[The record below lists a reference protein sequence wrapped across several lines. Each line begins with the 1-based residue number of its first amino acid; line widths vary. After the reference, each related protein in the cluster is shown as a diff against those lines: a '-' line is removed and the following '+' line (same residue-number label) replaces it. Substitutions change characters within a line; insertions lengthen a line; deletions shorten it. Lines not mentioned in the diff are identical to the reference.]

1 MFTNMEN
8 TNTATLKQLWRTT
21 FADNFNDRPRLQRAL
36 KENDVFFTMQND
48 ILNITFYV
56 VNEAQKQWILK
67 NVKDELVEQ
76 FKRLSGVESM
86 DIKVLSENDL
96 PF

>member
-1 MFTNMEN
+1 MEN

-21 FADNFNDRPRLQRAL
+21 FADNFSDRPRLQRAL
-36 KENDVFFTMQND
+36 KDNDVFFTMQND

-56 VNEAQKQWILK
+56 VNEVQKQWIQI
-67 NVKDELVEQ
+67 NVKDELLEQ
-76 FKRLSGVESM
+76 FKIQSGVES
-86 DIKVLSENDL
+86 IELIILSENDR

>member
-1 MFTNMEN
+1 MEN

-21 FADNFNDRPRLQRAL
+21 FADNFSDRPRLQRAL

-56 VNEAQKQWILK
+56 VNEIQKQWIQI
-67 NVKDELVEQ
+67 NIKDELVEQ

-86 DIKVLSENDL
+86 DIKVLSEDDL

>member
-1 MFTNMEN
+1 MEN

-21 FADNFNDRPRLQRAL
+21 FADNFSDRPRLQRAL
-36 KENDVFFTMQND
+36 KENDVFFTMQNG
-48 ILNITFYV
+48 ILNVTFYV
-56 VNEAQKQWILK
+56 VNEVQKQWIQINIK
-67 NVKDELVEQ
+67 EELVEQ
-76 FKRLSGVESM
+76 FKRLSGVEST

>member
-1 MFTNMEN
+1 MEN

-21 FADNFNDRPRLQRAL
+21 FADNFSDRPRLQRAL
-36 KENDVFFTMQND
+36 KDNDVFFTMQND

-56 VNEAQKQWILK
+56 VNEVQKQWIQI
-67 NVKDELVEQ
+67 NVKDELLEQ
-76 FKRLSGVESM
+76 FKIQSGVES
-86 DIKVLSENDL
+86 IELKVLSENDL

>member
-1 MFTNMEN
+1 MEN

-21 FADNFNDRPRLQRAL
+21 FADNFSDRPRLQRAL

-56 VNEAQKQWILK
+56 VTEAQKQWILK

>member
-1 MFTNMEN
+1 MEN

-21 FADNFNDRPRLQRAL
+21 IADNFNDRPRLQRAL

-96 PF
+96 PL

>member
-1 MFTNMEN
+1 MLTNMEN

-21 FADNFNDRPRLQRAL
+21 FADNFRDRPRLQRAL
-36 KENDVFFTMQND
+36 KENDVFFTIQND

-56 VNEAQKQWILK
+56 VNEAQQQWIQIK
-67 NVKDELVEQ
+67 IQDDLVEQ
-76 FKRLSGVESM
+76 FKRLSGVES
-86 DIKVLSENDL
+86 IEFKVLSENDL

>member
-1 MFTNMEN
+1 MEN

-21 FADNFNDRPRLQRAL
+21 FADNFSDRPRLQRAL
-36 KENDVFFTMQND
+36 KENDVFFTMQNG
-48 ILNITFYV
+48 ILNVTFYV
-56 VNEAQKQWILK
+56 VNEVQKQWIQINIK
-67 NVKDELVEQ
+67 EELVEQ
-76 FKRLSGVESM
+76 FKRVSGVESM

>member
-1 MFTNMEN
+1 MEN

-21 FADNFNDRPRLQRAL
+21 FADNFSDRPRLQRAL
-36 KENDVFFTMQND
+36 KDNDVFFTMQND

-56 VNEAQKQWILK
+56 VNEVQKQWIQI
-67 NVKDELVEQ
+67 NVMDELLEQ
-76 FKRLSGVESM
+76 FKIQSGVES
-86 DIKVLSENDL
+86 IELIILSENDR

>member
-1 MFTNMEN
+1 MEN

-56 VNEAQKQWILK
+56 VNEAQKQWIQE
-67 NVKDELVEQ
+67 NIKDELRKQ

>member
-1 MFTNMEN
+1 MLTNMES
-8 TNTATLKQLWRTT
+8 TNTATFKQLWRTT

-56 VNEAQKQWILK
+56 VTEAQKQWILK
-67 NVKDELVEQ
+67 NVKDELLEQ

>member
-1 MFTNMEN
+1 MEN

-21 FADNFNDRPRLQRAL
+21 FADNFSDRPRLQRAL

-56 VNEAQKQWILK
+56 VNEVQKQWIQI
-67 NVKDELVEQ
+67 NVKDELLEQ
-76 FKRLSGVESM
+76 FKIQSGVES
-86 DIKVLSENDL
+86 IELKILSGNDL

>member
-1 MFTNMEN
+1 MEN

-21 FADNFNDRPRLQRAL
+21 FADNFSDRPRLQRAL
-36 KENDVFFTMQND
+36 KDNDVFFTMQND

-56 VNEAQKQWILK
+56 ANEVQKQWIQI
-67 NVKDELVEQ
+67 NVMDELLEL
-76 FKRLSGVESM
+76 FKRQSGVESIE
-86 DIKVLSENDL
+86 IKILSENDL

>member
-1 MFTNMEN
+1 MEN
-8 TNTATLKQLWRTT
+8 INTATLKQLWRTT

-56 VNEAQKQWILK
+56 VNEIQKQWIQI
-67 NVKDELVEQ
+67 NIKDELRKQ

-86 DIKVLSENDL
+86 DIKVLSEDDL

>member
-1 MFTNMEN
+1 MEN

-36 KENDVFFTMQND
+36 KENDVFFTKQND

-56 VNEAQKQWILK
+56 VNEAQKQWIQE
-67 NVKDELVEQ
+67 NIKDELLEQ

>member
-1 MFTNMEN
+1 MEN
-8 TNTATLKQLWRTT
+8 TNTATLKKLWRTT

-36 KENDVFFTMQND
+36 KENDVFFTMQNG
-48 ILNITFYV
+48 ILNVTFYV
-56 VNEAQKQWILK
+56 VSEAQKQWIQE
-67 NVKDELVEQ
+67 NIKDELVEQ

>member
-1 MFTNMEN
+1 MEN

-56 VNEAQKQWILK
+56 VNEAQKQWIQE
-67 NVKDELVEQ
+67 NIKDELLEQ

>member
-1 MFTNMEN
+1 MEN

-21 FADNFNDRPRLQRAL
+21 FADNFSDRPRLQRAL
-36 KENDVFFTMQND
+36 KENDVFFTMQNG
-48 ILNITFYV
+48 ILNVTFYV
-56 VNEAQKQWILK
+56 VNEVQKQWIQI
-67 NVKDELVEQ
+67 NIKDELVEQ

-86 DIKVLSENDL
+86 DIKVLSEDDL

>member
-1 MFTNMEN
+1 MEN

-21 FADNFNDRPRLQRAL
+21 FADNFSDRPRLQRAL
-36 KENDVFFTMQND
+36 KDNDVFFTMQND

-56 VNEAQKQWILK
+56 VNEVQKQWIQI
-67 NVKDELVEQ
+67 NVMDELLEL
-76 FKRLSGVESM
+76 FKRQSGVESIE
-86 DIKVLSENDL
+86 IKILSENDL

>member
-1 MFTNMEN
+1 MEN

-56 VNEAQKQWILK
+56 VTEAQKQWILK

>member
-1 MFTNMEN
+1 MLTNMES
-8 TNTATLKQLWRTT
+8 TNTATFKQLWRTT

>member
-1 MFTNMEN
+1 MEN

-56 VNEAQKQWILK
+56 VNEVQKQWIQI
-67 NVKDELVEQ
+67 NVKDELLEQ
-76 FKRLSGVESM
+76 FKRQSGVES
-86 DIKVLSENDL
+86 IELKVLSENDR

>member
-1 MFTNMEN
+1 MEN

-21 FADNFNDRPRLQRAL
+21 FADNFSDRPRLQRAL

-56 VNEAQKQWILK
+56 VNEIQKQWIQI
-67 NVKDELVEQ
+67 NIKDELVEQ

>member
-1 MFTNMEN
+1 MEI

-21 FADNFNDRPRLQRAL
+21 FADNFRDRPRLQRAM
-36 KENDVFFTMQND
+36 KENDVFFTMQNG
-48 ILNITFYV
+48 ILNVTFYV
-56 VNEAQKQWILK
+56 VNEVQKQWIQINIMEK
-67 NVKDELVEQ
+67 LVEQ
-76 FKRLSGVESM
+76 FKRVSGVESM

>member
-1 MFTNMEN
+1 MEN
-8 TNTATLKQLWRTT
+8 TNTTTLKQLWRTT
-21 FADNFNDRPRLQRAL
+21 FADNFSDRPRLQRAL

-56 VNEAQKQWILK
+56 VNEVQKQWIQI
-67 NVKDELVEQ
+67 NVMDELLEL
-76 FKRLSGVESM
+76 FKRQSGVESIE
-86 DIKVLSENDL
+86 IKILSENDL

>member
-1 MFTNMEN
+1 MEN

-21 FADNFNDRPRLQRAL
+21 FSDNFNDRPRLQRAL

>member
-1 MFTNMEN
+1 MEN

-21 FADNFNDRPRLQRAL
+21 FADNFSDRPRLQRAL
-36 KENDVFFTMQND
+36 KDNDVFFTMQND

-56 VNEAQKQWILK
+56 VNEVQKQWIQI
-67 NVKDELVEQ
+67 NVKDELLEQ
-76 FKRLSGVESM
+76 FKRQSGVKSIEL
-86 DIKVLSENDL
+86 KVLSENDL

>member
-1 MFTNMEN
+1 MLTNMEN

-21 FADNFNDRPRLQRAL
+21 FAGNFSDRPRLQRAL
-36 KENDVFFTMQND
+36 KENDVFFTIQND

-56 VNEAQKQWILK
+56 VNEAQQQWIQE
-67 NVKDELVEQ
+67 NIKDELLKQ

>member
-1 MFTNMEN
+1 MEN

-96 PF
+96 PL

>member
-1 MFTNMEN
+1 MEN

-21 FADNFNDRPRLQRAL
+21 FADNFSDRPRLQRAL

-56 VNEAQKQWILK
+56 VNEVQKQWIQI
-67 NVKDELVEQ
+67 NVKDELLEQ
-76 FKRLSGVESM
+76 FKRQSGVKSIEL
-86 DIKVLSENDL
+86 KVLSENDL

>member
-21 FADNFNDRPRLQRAL
+21 FADNFSDRPRLQRAL

-56 VNEAQKQWILK
+56 VNEIQKQWIQI
-67 NVKDELVEQ
+67 NIKDELVEQ

-86 DIKVLSENDL
+86 DIKVLSEDDL

>member
-21 FADNFNDRPRLQRAL
+21 FAGNFSDRPRLQIAL
-36 KENDVFFTMQND
+36 KENDVFFTIQND

-56 VNEAQKQWILK
+56 VNEAQQQWIQIK
-67 NVKDELVEQ
+67 IQDDLVEQ
-76 FKRLSGVESM
+76 FKRLSGVES
-86 DIKVLSENDL
+86 IEFKVLSENDL

>member
-1 MFTNMEN
+1 MEN

-21 FADNFNDRPRLQRAL
+21 FADNFSDRPRLQRAL
-36 KENDVFFTMQND
+36 KDNDVFFTMQND

-56 VNEAQKQWILK
+56 VNEVQKQWIQI
-67 NVKDELVEQ
+67 NIKDELIEQ
-76 FKRLSGVESM
+76 FMRLSGVESM
-86 DIKVLSENDL
+86 DLKVLSENDL

>member
-1 MFTNMEN
+1 MFTYMES
-8 TNTATLKQLWRTT
+8 TNTTTLKQLWRTT

-56 VNEAQKQWILK
+56 VNEVQKQWIQI
-67 NVKDELVEQ
+67 NVKDELLEQ
-76 FKRLSGVESM
+76 FKIQSGVES
-86 DIKVLSENDL
+86 IELKILSENDL

>member
-1 MFTNMEN
+1 MEN

-36 KENDVFFTMQND
+36 KENDVFFTMQNG
-48 ILNITFYV
+48 ILNVTFYV
-56 VNEAQKQWILK
+56 VSEAQKQWIQE
-67 NVKDELVEQ
+67 NIKDELVEQ